1 MKLKGIH
8 HVSAITAS
16 GRKNYE
22 FYTRVLGM
30 RLVKK
35 SVNQDDISV
44 YHLYYGDHKG
54 SPGTALTFFEFPGT
68 QPNRDGV
75 SSISMISL
83 RVRSD
88 EALEFFRKRFEEMNV
103 WHEEI
108 RVRANR
114 KTLHFR
120 DEEGQRLM
128 LVSDEHD
135 HGVAPGLPWKLSPIE
150 EKHQILGLG
159 PVRLTVRDD
168 KKTLKVLKELMG
180 YREIGVYSP
189 EVPGQKDIRVLEVG
203 EGGSGTEIHL
213 EIRDDL
219 DFERQGHGGVHHV
232 AFRVEDEAELR
243 EWIDLVNGQGI
254 RNSGFVERF
263 YFKSLYFREPSGIL
277 YELATD
283 GPGFDTDEE
292 LEYLGE
298 SLSLPP
304 FLEHQRAYIEEHLR
318 PLDTTVNREV
328 QES

>member
-16 GRKNYE
+16 GKKNYD
-22 FYTRVLGM
+22 FYTRTLGM

-44 YHLYYGDHKG
+44 YHLYYGDYKG
-54 SPGTALTFFEFPGT
+54 SPGTALTFFEFPDT
-68 QPNRDGV
+68 LPNREGV

-83 RVRSD
+83 RVRND
-88 EALEFFRKRFEEMNV
+88 QALEFFRTRFEKHEV

-108 RVRANR
+108 RVRAGR
-114 KTLHFR
+114 KTLHFK
-120 DEEGQRLM
+120 DDEGQRLM
-128 LVSDEHD
+128 LVSDEKD
-135 HGVAPGLPWKLSPIE
+135 QGVSAGKPWNLSPIQE
-150 EKHQILGLG
+150 DHQIIGLG
-159 PVRLTVRDD
+159 PVRLTVRDE
-168 KKTLKVLKELMG
+168 KKTLQVLTELMG
-180 YREIGVYSP
+180 YREIGVYSA
-189 EVPGQKDIRVLEVG
+189 EFAGQKDIIVLEVG
-203 EGGSGTEIHL
+203 EGGSGSEIHL

-219 DFERQGHGGVHHV
+219 KIEQQGYGGVHHV
-232 AFRVEDEAELR
+232 AFRVEDERELR
-243 EWIDLVNGQGI
+243 EWIDAVNKRGI

-263 YFKSLYFREPSGIL
+263 YFKSLYFREPNGIL

-304 FLEHQRAYIEEHLR
+304 FLEQRRAYIEERLR
-318 PLDTTVNREV
+318 PLDTVVNR
-328 QES
+328 